1 VLFFIGG
8 KLESSNAIYAGT
20 SPRQRVYA
28 LLAMLGRAE
37 VQIKLGGRRPHT
49 PQAATE
55 KAMRCIS
62 NGKIMQRAKDDE
74 AQKRVE
80 QGGWYIVTKN
90 DYKRWLARQQQQPIS
105 APDFADSAGQDLHE
119 AVSASPPLSTA

>member
-1 VLFFIGG
+1 
-8 KLESSNAIYAGT
+8 
-20 SPRQRVYA
+20 
-28 LLAMLGRAE
+28 MLGRAE
-37 VQIKLGGRRPHT
+37 VQVELGADDRIHHK
-49 PQAATE
+49 QQI
-55 KAMRCIS
+55 AMRCIS

-119 AVSASPPLSTA
+119 AVSASPPLPSA